1 MAPVFREH
9 DAIKD
14 VISINAAFA
23 MALNHRVTG
32 LGEGRPKQ
40 NDAVAFFIKPRAFRN
55 KAPHLGIANLFT
67 KLVVLATDDFH
78 GGDDESTQVVAQ
90 LSDEKSSVP
99 IMSYGGRPFIGEAKI
114 WFAFVDE

>member
-23 MALNHRVTG
+23 MALDHRVTG

-40 NDAVAFFIKPRAFRN
+40 NNAR
-55 KAPHLGIANLFT
+55 LGIANLFT
-67 KLVVLATDDFH
+67 KTVVLATDDFH
-78 GGDDESTQVVAQ
+78 GRDDESTQVVAQ

>member
-23 MALNHRVTG
+23 MALDHRVTG

-40 NDAVAFFIKPRAFRN
+40 NNAVAIFIKPRAFRN
-55 KAPHLGIANLFT
+55 KASRLGIANLLAKT
-67 KLVVLATDDFH
+67 VVFAADDFH
-78 GGDDESTQVVAQ
+78 GRGDESTQVVAQ
-90 LSDEKSSVP
+90 LGDEKSSVP
-99 IMSYGGRPFIGEAKI
+99 IVSDGGRPFIGEAKI
-114 WFAFVDE
+114 WFAFVDA